1 MKKTQKKASKK
12 PMHKAVKRTAA
23 EVQRDHEVVAG
34 VAKQSAKQAA
44 AKLEQPKKSQ
54 PIMRRLPE
62 VVVEYDFRKDGKV
75 ERRQKHFADAN
86 QAKRFFL
93 KKDIKGKNPK
103 VLKTEAAAQPKP
115 KPEPNIGNWTTVEFD
130 DKKKTFSDRNEAQS
144 FVDKLNAEGRAN
156 GKKAYEGTLVI
167 RKATLAE
174 AFPSE
179 PVNPDYKP
187 QLKATGDPTQTTAEV
202 DGKPIDEEAVKAEAK
217 KKAKQLKR
225 KHKKG
230 TLLWKQADTKTIVGA
245 KWQKPE
251 GAFYD
256 RWLIKYADGTEIF
269 TSQLSIVHSREHEDH
284 HLRISGVPAIDEL
297 SNKQY
302 EEVLRRSAQ
311 YAQQQANRYKA
322 GLTNFRASKPVQKEM
337 EKRISKKALKLEAP
351 LTPAEIELAKK
362 LAETANFYATTV
374 SVFFKAEADRLKNP
388 HTSNFTDGAVAA
400 ILAKAEINPLA
411 CSIRIIQY
419 AQNLA
424 NRMVPR
430 IVPGGPQIGTPE
442 LAKQHE
448 ADKDK
453 KPAMQVV
460 ASEGGT
466 TTAYVAVK
474 QDKRGEVDVFGNR
487 IKSGKGKINAE
498 ILAAK
503 PGTLF
508 TGELIDKIDLKTI
521 QTKSRTRRHFKK
533 LAAKGFLQVV
543 KNGYRLPDAAG
554 AGNVAKADSK
564 PAKAKAAAKASKAKK
579 EPAKPARKAKVA
591 KAKAAKQ
598 RKRG

>member
-1 MKKTQKKASKK
+1 MTRKTQKKTSKK

-54 PIMRRLPE
+54 PISTRLPE
-62 VVVEYDFRKDGKV
+62 VVVEYDFHKDGKV

-103 VLKTEAAAQPKP
+103 VLKTEVAAQPKP
-115 KPEPNIGNWTTVEFD
+115 KPETNIGNWTTVICD
-130 DKKKTFSDRNEAQS
+130 DEKKVFADRKDGQAYYDELKKS
-144 FVDKLNAEGRAN
+144 
-156 GKKAYEGTLVI
+156 GKGSKIEI

-374 SVFFKAEADRLKNP
+374 SVFFKAEVDRLKNP

-460 ASEGGT
+460 ASESGT
-466 TTAYVAVK
+466 TTTAVASK

-579 EPAKPARKAKVA
+579 EPAKPARKAKA
-591 KAKAAKQ
+591 GKAKPAKQ